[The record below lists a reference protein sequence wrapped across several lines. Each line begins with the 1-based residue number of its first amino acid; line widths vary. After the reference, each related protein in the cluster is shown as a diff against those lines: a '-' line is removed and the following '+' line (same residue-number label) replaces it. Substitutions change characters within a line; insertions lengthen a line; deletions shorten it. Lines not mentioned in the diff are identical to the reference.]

1 MRAALS
7 TREAPWTPSAWGF
20 IWRWSHKHCL
30 PGMSPNFHSPRWEVG
45 VQHKP
50 HCLFRQP
57 RNRQLLVSIWG
68 VLGTLPSS
76 GPRCRL
82 RAAGLTSL
90 CRVAAPVSTLSWSL
104 WCLGPLE
111 AGRSLPARELC
122 AVSSLLLFLLHPDL
136 LGPVFFFLFNVLC
149 CGHKVERLG
158 SGHFSRTAV
167 SSCLCVC
174 SVTCVQKSAQMINPR
189 HFQKLNSPHLRVGS

>member
-82 RAAGLTSL
+82 RAAGLTGL

-111 AGRSLPARELC
+111 AGRSLPAREPC

-136 LGPVFFFLFNVLC
+136 LGPGFFFSLMCCAVATKWRGLVAATSQGQLC
-149 CGHKVERLG
+149 PVASVCVVWHAYRKVHKW
-158 SGHFSRTAV
+158 
-167 SSCLCVC
+167 
-174 SVTCVQKSAQMINPR
+174 
-189 HFQKLNSPHLRVGS
+189 